1 MLLAQSKYVLGP
13 SQVGR
18 YQYKTSMEASVTVS
32 FEKCAEEKE
41 DHSELK
47 LVVSDERDPSLN
59 PLHWFGVLVPS
70 SLRKAQ
76 TQFTDSLEIILEI
89 SKLQNRI
96 VELER
101 RLKEKSILRIDS
113 KLPDHQLTAHKD

>member
-18 YQYKTSMEASVTVS
+18 YQYKTSMEALVTVS

-47 LVVSDERDPSLN
+47 LVVSDDRDPSLN

-96 VELER
+96 VELE
-101 RLKEKSILRIDS
+101 KSILRIDS